1 MLVKS
6 TEEDHYLKD
15 LREMF
20 ETLHFYEMKL
30 NPRKCVFGVSS
41 GKFLSFIVSQQGV
54 EANLD
59 KIQAILEISPP
70 EECQRGIKP
79 KWKTRNT
86 QQIRLTSNGQMLVIL
101 QSFEE
106 SF

>member
-54 EANLD
+54 EANPD
-59 KIQAILEISPP
+59 KIQAILEMSPSKNVK
-70 EECQRGIKP
+70 E
-79 KWKTRNT
+79 
-86 QQIRLTSNGQMLVIL
+86 V
-101 QSFEE
+101 
-106 SF
+106 